1 MIRNKKTE
9 VLREVIEDIYAT
21 LNLTV
26 KEVGSDIP
34 LKALEFIEDYGLKP
48 RDAFHLAVMKSF
60 NIKEIASDDSDLD
73 RVEWVRRIKI

>member
-1 MIRNKKTE
+1 

-34 LKALEFIEDYGLKP
+34 LKALEFMEDYGLKP
-48 RDAFHLAVMKSF
+48 RDAFHLAVMK
-60 NIKEIASDDSDLD
+60 IL
-73 RVEWVRRIKI
+73 

>member
-1 MIRNKKTE
+1 

-34 LKALEFIEDYGLKP
+34 LEALEFIEDYGLKP

-60 NIKEIASDDSDLD
+60 NIKEIASDDSDFD